1 MKRYLV
7 IVLCTFVCGGALG
20 GERPEVMSEKS
31 KINYSVGHQI
41 GADFR
46 SQHIELDVEALVRG
60 IRDAVAG
67 VTPAMPADEMR
78 STLLALKRK
87 ITADHEAQRRS
98 NTEKYQREG
107 REFLA
112 ANTKKPG
119 VHTLA
124 SGVQYKVLKDGT
136 GRMPAPGDIVTVH
149 YRGTL
154 IDGNEF
160 DSTYRDDKPRTFPL
174 TNVIPG
180 WRELLPMMKEGAR
193 WQMFIPSD
201 LAFGEHGPLSNRTV
215 IYEVD
220 MISVQS
226 VK

>member
-1 MKRYLV
+1 MKHYLL
-7 IVLCTFVCGGALG
+7 IVFFTLVCGSALG
-20 GERPEVMSEKS
+20 GERPEITSEKS

-41 GADFR
+41 GTDFR
-46 SQHIELDVEALVRG
+46 NQQVELDIDALVRG
-60 IRDAVAG
+60 IRDAVDG
-67 VTPAMPADEMR
+67 VTPAVSGDEMR

-87 ITADHEAQRRS
+87 ITADQEAQRRR
-98 NTEKYQREG
+98 NTGKYQREG

-112 ANTKKPG
+112 SNAKKPG

-124 SGVQYKVLKDGT
+124 SGVQYKVLKEGA
-136 GRMPAPGDIVTVH
+136 GRMPTPGDTVTVH

-154 IDGNEF
+154 VDGNEF

-180 WRELLPMMKEGAR
+180 WKELLPMMKEGAR
-193 WQMFIPSD
+193 WQMFIPFD
-201 LAFGEHGPLSNRTV
+201 LAFGERGPLADRTV
-215 IYEVD
+215 IYEVE

-226 VK
+226 DK